1 MRESGT
7 STRARRATRS
17 VVSAS
22 QSAARASASAA
33 GGATRVVHRLTGASG
48 AGRTG
53 LDSLIEL
60 TAASSLGDA
69 FVAVALAGTLF
80 FSVSVDQA
88 RTKIAVALLI
98 TMAPFAV
105 LAPFIGPML
114 DKVQQGRRFI
124 LAGTLLAR
132 GLLCWGMAGAVQHN
146 DVVTLLPAAFGV
158 LVLQKAFGVTRSA
171 IAPRLLPAEI
181 TLVTANARSALASL
195 IASTVGGGAAAG
207 IAILAGGGEEGATWV
222 LRIGTVAYLA
232 AMALCLRLP
241 EGVDSPLPAP
251 GEPAMAP
258 GGLAAGPDGPSGPGA
273 GYDRHAAGY
282 GGPEARYGGP
292 GAAPDR
298 AGARNGG
305 PEAGYGRPEAGY
317 GETAAGYD
325 RPEAGYDRP
334 EAGYDRPD
342 GHGGRGGGPDGLAGG
357 PDRHAHPP
365 SGARGPQGTVPL
377 PRPARRRWRF
387 PRLGPVVGEAMGAN
401 AALRAFSGF
410 MIFFL
415 IFLLRTVHFGTVPDK
430 LALGELVGASLI
442 GGFIGT
448 AIGAGLKSRAPQV
461 IVFGMP
467 ALTAIVTALSAVFFG
482 LYAALAVALMAALGQ
497 ALVKLSLDS
506 IVQREI
512 GEEVRSSTFAAS
524 ETLHQLSWVV
534 GGLAG
539 LLMSLTDSGVAGL
552 TVAASCLAVALTVLL
567 LRRRRRI
574 MDGRR
579 HLARPQMS

>member
-22 QSAARASASAA
+22 QSAARAGASAA
-33 GGATRVVHRLTGASG
+33 GGAGRVLHRLTGASG

-53 LDSLIEL
+53 LSNLIEL
-60 TAASSLGDA
+60 TAASSIGDA
-69 FVAVALAGTLF
+69 FVTVALAGTLF
-80 FSVSVDQA
+80 FSASLDQA
-88 RTKIAVALLI
+88 RTKIALALLI

-132 GLLCWGMAGAVQHN
+132 GLLCWGMAVAVQHN
-146 DVVTLLPAAFGV
+146 DAINLLPAAFGV

-195 IASTVGGGAAAG
+195 IASTLGVGAAAG
-207 IAILAGGGEEGATWV
+207 IDVVAGGGQGGGAWV

-241 EGVDSPLPAP
+241 DGVDSPLVVSA
-251 GEPAMAP
+251 
-258 GGLAAGPDGPSGPGA
+258 GLTASPDGPAGSPDGPA
-273 GYDRHAAGY
+273 GS
-282 GGPEARYGGP
+282 P
-292 GAAPDR
+292 GRR
-298 AGARNGG
+298 AGS
-305 PEAGYGRPEAGY
+305 
-317 GETAAGYD
+317 
-325 RPEAGYDRP
+325 
-334 EAGYDRPD
+334 
-342 GHGGRGGGPDGLAGG
+342 
-357 PDRHAHPP
+357 PDRHPHARPRPP
-365 SGARGPQGTVPL
+365 GPRGTIPL
-377 PRPARRRWRF
+377 PRPVQRRWRF

-401 AALRAFSGF
+401 AAQRAFSGF

-415 IFLLRTVHFGTVPDK
+415 AFLLRTVHFGHVPDK
-430 LALGELVGASLI
+430 LALGEMAGAAAL
-442 GGFIGT
+442 GGFLGT
-448 AIGAGLKSRAPQV
+448 AIGAGVKSRAPQV
-461 IVFGMP
+461 IVFGMLG
-467 ALTAIVTALSAVFFG
+467 LTTVVTAASAVFFG
-482 LYAALAVALMAALGQ
+482 LWAALVVALMAALGQ

-512 GEEVRSSTFAAS
+512 GEEMRSSTFAAS
-524 ETLHQLSWVV
+524 ETLHQLAWVV
-534 GGLAG
+534 GGLGG
-539 LLMSLTDSGVAGL
+539 LLMSLTNSGVAGL
-552 TVAASCLAVALTVLL
+552 SVAASGLAVALTVLM

-574 MDGRR
+574 LDGRR
-579 HLARPQMS
+579 RLAQPQMS